1 MGSSDRPLVAIP
13 AAHLEPGQVQGWGS
27 GAFAAGDGY
36 VAALQRAGAR
46 PVILPGPDPEPAE
59 DVLAPFAGLL
69 LAGGGDL
76 DPARYGEPADE
87 RVYGIDADRDQLE
100 LDLVTAALER
110 GMPVLAIC
118 RGAQVIN
125 VVHGGTLYQH
135 LPEPLGRG
143 AHGDPTGGVLVTHGV
158 QVAEGSRL
166 AAVVGGHRVAR
177 CTSVHHQGIDRVGKG
192 LVAVGWSDDGLVE
205 AIEPA
210 GGDGWMVAVQWH
222 PEVTAGDDP
231 VQQSLFDA
239 FTSEVRRSAALV

>member
-1 MGSSDRPLVAIP
+1 MGSSDLPLVAIP
-13 AAHLEPGQVQGWGS
+13 AAHLASGRVEGWGS
-27 GAFAAGDGY
+27 GAFAAGAGY
-36 VAALQRAGAR
+36 VAALRRAGAR
-46 PVILPGPDPEPAE
+46 PVILPGPDPEPPE

-76 DPARYGEPADE
+76 DPSHYGESPDP
-87 RVYGIDADRDQLE
+87 RVYGIDPDRDELE
-100 LDLVTAALER
+100 LGLVTAALEQ

-118 RGAQVIN
+118 RGAQIVN
-125 VVHGGTLYQH
+125 VVRGGTLYQH

-166 AAVVGGHRVAR
+166 AAAVGGHRVAR
-177 CTSVHHQGIDRVGKG
+177 CTSIHHQGIDRVGKG

-205 AIEPA
+205 AIELA
-210 GGDGWMVAVQWH
+210 GGDGWMVGVQWH

>member
-1 MGSSDRPLVAIP
+1 MSSSDLPLVAIP

-36 VAALQRAGAR
+36 VAALRRAGAR
-46 PVILPGPDPEPAE
+46 PAILPGPDPEAPE

-76 DPARYGEPADE
+76 DPSRYGESPDE
-87 RVYGIDADRDQLE
+87 RVYGIDTDRDELE
-100 LDLVTAALER
+100 LRLVTAALRR
-110 GMPVLAIC
+110 GVPVLAIC
-118 RGAQVIN
+118 RGAQVVN
-125 VVHGGTLYQH
+125 VAHGGTLYQH

-166 AAVVGGHRVAR
+166 AGVVGGRRVAR
-177 CTSVHHQGIDRVGKG
+177 CTSVHHQGIDRVGDG

-210 GGDGWMVAVQWH
+210 GGDVWMVAVQWH
-222 PEVTAGDDP
+222 PEVTAADDP